1 MFDNTDTENPILP
14 RSNNIGTWEK
24 FYVEQNNDGTYSL
37 RTYVNNYY
45 VQADINDTNAGILHA
60 IGTSVGTWEKLTF
73 EAKNSA
79 ALS

>member
-45 VQADINDTNAGILHA
+45 VQADINDTNAGIFTCYRYICGNMGKA
-60 IGTSVGTWEKLTF
+60 DI
-73 EAKNSA
+73 
-79 ALS
+79 